1 MDKLTEEVELNMDCI
16 AESVLPSEP
25 PWLLTRVVID
35 FSLHNVLKNNVSSD
49 FHQMQFH
56 EYCERNKGF
65 KHLFTDG
72 SKDAVGVASA
82 AVHGSDISSAK
93 LSKYSS
99 IFSAECYA
107 VILGLQL
114 IELSQDDKFIIF
126 SDSLSCLQALCSFK
140 YEHPHILQIIE
151 IINNL
156 NSQNK
161 SVKFC
166 WIPSHMGIKGNEKA
180 DEAAKAALLL
190 NIDHSIKIS
199 YTDMKSKVTA
209 FYKNLFQTRW
219 NNVQFNKLKN
229 IKDQVG
235 KTTLRGITLRRDEIV
250 LHRARIGH
258 SHITHSHLLNREN
271 APDCDHCQCPLT
283 VEHILLQ
290 CQFFNNIRLKFFTV
304 ITLSDLFNKVPNANI
319 IDFLKEIDMY
329 SRF

>member
-1 MDKLTEEVELNMDCI
+1 
-16 AESVLPSEP
+16 
-25 PWLLTRVVID
+25 
-35 FSLHNVLKNNVSSD
+35 
-49 FHQMQFH
+49 MQFD

-82 AVHGSDISSAK
+82 AVHGSDICSAK

-107 VILGLQL
+107 VILGLQF

-140 YEHPHILQIIE
+140 YEHPHVLQIIE

-156 NSQNK
+156 NPQNK

-166 WIPSHMGIKGNEKA
+166 WIPSHVGIKGNEKA

-190 NIDHSIKIS
+190 TIDHSIKIS

-209 FYKNLFQTRW
+209 FYKNFFQTLW

-229 IKDQVG
+229 VKDQVG
-235 KTTLRGITLRRDEIV
+235 KTTLKGITFRRNEIV

-258 SHITHSHLLNREN
+258 SYITHSHLLNREN
-271 APDCDHCQCPLT
+271 VQDCVHCQCPLS

-290 CQFFNNIRLKFFTV
+290 CQFFTNIRLKFFTV
-304 ITLSDLFNKVPNANI
+304 ITLSDLCNKVPNANI